1 MLEKKGPNLLH
12 WNYFLA
18 LESDLKHLSR
28 YIEFSEENHKTYSLE
43 LAHLLLA
50 AASEV
55 DVVLKGLCKKIQPE
69 SEPRNINEYREI
81 VVPRFPKL
89 CEMKMRIPRYGL
101 EIVPWE
107 NWKDGCSPN
116 WWCAYNDVKH
126 KRDRF
131 FSQATLQHTIAAVA
145 GLFVVLLYYTK
156 KKQNL
161 VSFYQRLRF

>member
-1 MLEKKGPNLLH
+1 MLKTRGPNLLH

-43 LAHLLLA
+43 LVRLLLA

-69 SEPRNINEYREI
+69 SKPRSINEYRKI

-107 NWKDGCSPN
+107 NWKGE
-116 WWCAYNDVKH
+116 
-126 KRDRF
+126 
-131 FSQATLQHTIAAVA
+131 T
-145 GLFVVLLYYTK
+145 
-156 KKQNL
+156 
-161 VSFYQRLRF
+161 